1 MFPSLLYWLVLPL
14 IPFIVAEQLW
24 PVGDAPRWRDYG
36 TNLLISLSTVYLSL
50 PLGIVAGLLSAH
62 ARHLLPWEPVSFT
75 FHNIGAIPIAGPAL
89 EILAMIFV
97 PLFLHDFWFY
107 WSHRIE
113 HKVPVLWA
121 FHRLHHSDEHM
132 NTSTW
137 ARDHFL
143 QNAWRAFFS
152 VFTLGLIVD
161 LDLTEAGKAALYS
174 NMFLAGLS
182 LFYHSAIRAR
192 LPWLDRILVTPQVH
206 RIITPSIRNTTTR
219 ISLMPYRFSTSCS
232 GPTIGLAR
240 KSSPPPA
247 SVRHS
252 QRRARFGQP
261 NLAPW
266 LQSGACCFQ
275 GAAFVALNS
284 LSTGVIRW
292 DEKAGLRTGCCTLPS
307 YRRAQGTDKK
317 ETGHEEG

>member
-1 MFPSLLYWLVLPL
+1 
-14 IPFIVAEQLW
+14 
-24 PVGDAPRWRDYG
+24 
-36 TNLLISLSTVYLSL
+36 
-50 PLGIVAGLLSAH
+50 
-62 ARHLLPWEPVSFT
+62 
-75 FHNIGAIPIAGPAL
+75 
-89 EILAMIFV
+89 MIFV

-206 RIITPSIRNTTTR
+206 RIHHSVDPEHYNKNFADALPIFDIVFGTYHRPGKEEFPATGLGQTFPAPRSIW
-219 ISLMPYRFSTSCS
+219 SAQF
-232 GPTIGLAR
+232 GPLVAVGGMLLSR
-240 KSSPPPA
+240 RR
-247 SVRHS
+247 VRS
-252 QRRARFGQP
+252 
-261 NLAPW
+261 
-266 LQSGACCFQ
+266 
-275 GAAFVALNS
+275 
-284 LSTGVIRW
+284 I
-292 DEKAGLRTGCCTLPS
+292 E
-307 YRRAQGTDKK
+307 
-317 ETGHEEG
+317 